1 MIFISVTIDAA
12 TIFDQEIIDSVPT
25 NHEELKVE
33 FQDDKKSAWKSKNNI
48 YIWKQIVIYKFIQI
62 KLTILECGKSKSER
76 ELETVKQVV
85 GTDTDID
92 KVGVTSKVYTVYINF
107 V

>member
-25 NHEELKVE
+25 NDEELKVE

-48 YIWKQIVIYKFIQI
+48 YIWKQIVIYKFILQ
-62 KLTILECGKSKSER
+62 LTILECGKSKSER

-92 KVGVTSKVYTVYINF
+92 KVGVTSKVYIVYINY